1 MLKKDTDIHDCDLP
15 NEEVGLLVIAAERT
29 RDYAKGL
36 AAEKKSILWCGQLW
50 S

>member
-15 NEEVGLLVIAAERT
+15 NEEVGLLVIAAE
-29 RDYAKGL
+29 
-36 AAEKKSILWCGQLW
+36 KKSILWCGQLW